1 MNFNVKQ
8 VLESWARVLKI
19 AKKPDFADFSESA
32 KVCFAGLLVVG
43 AVGFVIYLISVA

>member
-8 VLESWARVLKI
+8 VLENWVRVLKI
-19 AKKPDFADFSESA
+19 AKKPDFADFSNSA

-43 AVGFVIYLISVA
+43 LVGFVVYLVSVA